1 MGYYKLNNDYFL
13 GLCDN
18 GALHLWNDNAEYIK
32 SIKNRNIIYIFETS
46 SLFAIDNRNRIIKY
60 NNDLEEMSSSFF
72 ISENQFM
79 NATYYSNKNWLLN
92 FGTKILNIELDSKT
106 VTENK
111 RYWINNDLD
120 NYDELSEDEKKIK
133 KVNQIY
139 ISESRL
145 SHEELQTYDKLD
157 LFIKKEIIDFDEI
170 FGINISREELDN
182 SNIELILKSI
192 TLEDY
197 DRILSEENEFYDK
210 NLGFSIYILEQ
221 FLE

>member
-1 MGYYKLNNDYFL
+1 MENNLEINNIRLVQFQELNNDYFL

-106 VTENK
+106 VTEN
-111 RYWINNDLD
+111 
-120 NYDELSEDEKKIK
+120 
-133 KVNQIY
+133 
-139 ISESRL
+139 
-145 SHEELQTYDKLD
+145 
-157 LFIKKEIIDFDEI
+157 
-170 FGINISREELDN
+170 
-182 SNIELILKSI
+182 
-192 TLEDY
+192 
-197 DRILSEENEFYDK
+197 
-210 NLGFSIYILEQ
+210 
-221 FLE
+221 